1 MDDNLVLSLSFPRM
15 TILLLIILPSL
26 FLPLFDDP
34 SNSGPKI
41 PCLHPASVGQGRIVG
56 SRRSEVPLFIS
67 LVKARAMSGN
77 DHDCWLLAHIDE

>member
-1 MDDNLVLSLSFPRM
+1 MYDDLVLSLSFPRM
-15 TILLLIILPSL
+15 PILLLIAFL

-77 DHDCWLLAHIDE
+77 DHDCWLLAHVDE

>member
-1 MDDNLVLSLSFPRM
+1 MDDDLVLSLSFPRM

-26 FLPLFDDP
+26 FLPLSDYP
-34 SNSGPKI
+34 SNPRTEI
-41 PCLHPASVGQGRIVG
+41 PCLYPTSVCQRRIVG

-77 DHDCWLLAHIDE
+77 DHDCWLLAHVDE